1 MNEAF
6 IRQRRNLLLTSII
19 VFLINFAGIE
29 IGEQTTIFGTR
40 FTVNNPIV
48 IYISSWIILFYFL
61 LRYIQ
66 YYNELDFD
74 DKDYELYHYPWN
86 DYLSSNLKKPIALIW
101 TTIKYIFENIVGL
114 FPFFWSS
121 IFRKNFT
128 ETFFPILF
136 AIFVILT
143 SFYSP
148 HSQEKKALAIE
159 KTKEFTNIIID
170 KTYGNIIIFFNKK
183 INILKE
189 ILNDYSYSLTNKELF
204 DSLKDN
210 KTLERNSLP

>member
-1 MNEAF
+1 MDEAF

-29 IGEQTTIFGTR
+29 IAEQVTIFSTK

-66 YYNELDFD
+66 YYNELNYD
-74 DKDYELYHYPWN
+74 DKDYELYYYPWN
-86 DYLSSNLKKPIALIW
+86 DYMSSNSIKPIAFIL
-101 TTIKYIFENIVGL
+101 TTIKYIFENIFRL
-114 FPFFWSS
+114 LAFFWSS
-121 IFRKNFT
+121 IFHKNFT
-128 ETFFPILF
+128 ETLFPIVF

-148 HSQEKKALAIE
+148 HLQEKKALAIE

-170 KTYGNIIIFFNKK
+170 KTYGNVVVLFNRK
-183 INILKE
+183 INTSKE
-189 ILNDYSYSLTNKELF
+189 VLNDYSYSLTNKELF

-210 KTLERNSLP
+210 KTLEEK